1 MADLDVTKKLSVYH
15 LLYRI
20 NLSFT
25 NIVRR
30 CRELDA
36 ARLFRPRYLRRFQGF
51 AQELQSEINSELLE
65 TLSETEERD
74 WTRFGK
80 IRDAWEKYL
89 RDPDD
94 VFIHADERRR
104 QLARRG
110 KKASTKQPAFSNRH
124 SSQNQDLKANRRG
137 LTRVRRS

>member
-1 MADLDVTKKLSVYH
+1 VADLDVTKKLSVYH

-30 CRELDA
+30 CGDLEA
-36 ARLFRPRYLRRFQGF
+36 ACLFRPKYLQRFQGF

-65 TLSETEERD
+65 TLTESEDRD
-74 WTRFGK
+74 WTRYGK
-80 IRDAWEKYL
+80 VRDAWEKYL

-94 VFIHADERRR
+94 VFLHSEERRR
-104 QLARRG
+104 QLLKQG
-110 KKASTKQPAFSNRH
+110 KKP
-124 SSQNQDLKANRRG
+124 RRLVAARKSG
-137 LTRVRRS
+137 T